1 MSIVICAKCDRR
13 IDMDFE
19 EVFDIEDFLMICEDC
34 EDKMRMLW
42 QVMLE
47 QNKDSDWGCLCLDA
61 GFKNTE
67 IYTWSKTEKIKRVKK
82 YYQSVYGLPKG
93 V

>member
-42 QVMLE
+42 QVMLFE
-47 QNKDSDWGCLCLDA
+47 
-61 GFKNTE
+61 FF
-67 IYTWSKTEKIKRVKK
+67 
-82 YYQSVYGLPKG
+82 
-93 V
+93 